1 MVQRGRAG
9 PQSRR
14 GVYIGLNSLCG
25 PTSKTVNRL
34 VWADD
39 VLGSFGGIWCWNV
52 KNVRKTTFSEDQ
64 EKKQW
69 LKQTVWFIYHTQV
82 IWYVDGLIVG
92 LCSLFRHETTQSASQ
107 DIKNKKDDIKKQNI
121 RAGLEIR
128 KSAEVEDEQKN
139 YLMHFVLMWLLLY
152 EYDAEDNHWLHHRLQ
167 LRQCDNVI
175 NSL

>member
-82 IWYVDGLIVG
+82 IRYVDGLIVWIVLVVPTRDNKQEG
-92 LCSLFRHETTQSASQ
+92 RHQETKHQNKFR
-107 DIKNKKDDIKKQNI
+107 NKEVSWSGRRAKKQPHAFCFNP
-121 RAGLEIR
+121 
-128 KSAEVEDEQKN
+128 N
-139 YLMHFVLMWLLLY
+139 
-152 EYDAEDNHWLHHRLQ
+152 
-167 LRQCDNVI
+167 CD
-175 NSL
+175 LC